1 MNRPAGCRGPPHVKP
16 PESRGP
22 SYHPRQVEGRPW
34 IPRRS
39 SLDPPGLGV
48 FSGSPGTKR
57 SSLDPRLFVGQSR
70 PSLDPVSEKASS
82 LDPRTKNGSLWLPN
96 FKTVHQALA
105 ARTEIQT
112 DKGQG
117 ERGKR
122 VSESLRVQDQT
133 EPQVEPALMWSPR
146 TTPERKN
153 CLCIRRNFGAAQ
165 EQACESCCLVRC
177 WGHRGYQHANATE
190 FFGSDSRN
198 LLK

>member
-1 MNRPAGCRGPPHVKP
+1 MVVCPPPAGLRAVKNFCFF
-16 PESRGP
+16 S
-22 SYHPRQVEGRPW
+22 QVEGRPW

-57 SSLDPRLFVGQSR
+57 SSLDPRLFVVQSQ
-70 PSLDPVSEKASS
+70 PSPDPGSEKASS
-82 LDPRTKNGSLWLPN
+82 LDPRTKNGPLWLPN

-105 ARTEIQT
+105 GTEIQT
-112 DKGQG
+112 DEGTQRGG

-146 TTPERKN
+146 TTSERKN
-153 CLCIRRNFGAAQ
+153 GLCIRRNFGAAQ
-165 EQACESCCLVRC
+165 EQAGETCRILRGR
-177 WGHRGYQHANATE
+177 GHI
-190 FFGSDSRN
+190 
-198 LLK
+198 